1 MAAVLTH
8 PADTLKTRLQ
18 GDLFAVKGSG
28 REPVN
33 IHVRAAIEDMMVTWG
48 RTPKNMLYGMYAG
61 FTPRLFR
68 LVCKIIFFIYL
79 YFYIFISPLILYTR
93 LFF

>member
-68 LVCKIIFFIYL
+68 LVCKIIFFIFIARLYMYFVHDYL
-79 YFYIFISPLILYTR
+79 LIS
-93 LFF
+93 F